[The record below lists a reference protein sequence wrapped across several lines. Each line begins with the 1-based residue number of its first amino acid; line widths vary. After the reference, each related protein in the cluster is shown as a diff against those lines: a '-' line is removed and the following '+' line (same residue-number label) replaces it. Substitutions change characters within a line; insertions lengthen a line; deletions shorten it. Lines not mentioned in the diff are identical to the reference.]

1 MAHLKHPVLGDSV
14 YGGAKGVQVARQMLH
29 AHTLRFPHPVTGED
43 MTFYAPIPADI
54 QAICDRFEPLKKT
67 FPDKI
72 GNSVQ
77 EEYFDDDF

>member
-1 MAHLKHPVLGDSV
+1 MIKRGD
-14 YGGAKGVQVARQMLH
+14 
-29 AHTLRFPHPVTGED
+29 D

-72 GNSVQ
+72 GNSGK
-77 EEYFDDDF
+77 EEFYDDDDV